1 MTQFL
6 IQHFV
11 PDYRNT
17 GDSAVR
23 TAYGRL
29 AGIVG
34 ILCNLLLFAGKF
46 TAGTLFGSVAV
57 AADAFNNLSDASSNI
72 VTLLGFWL
80 GSRPADE
87 EHPFGHA
94 RYEYLAGLALSVTIL
109 VIGAQLVK
117 ESVEKILA
125 PTPVVFSWLTVAV
138 LAVSILVK
146 LWLSLFY
153 HRMGEAI
160 TSDTLEAAAADSR
173 NDALSSG
180 AIILSLFIT
189 RFTGIDRVDGVM
201 GLLVAVF
208 VIVSGANMV
217 RDTLSPLLG
226 KAPDPELVRY
236 VEQKIMSYEGVL
248 GIHEL
253 MIHDYGPGQRFA
265 SVHVEIPAEQNVL
278 VAHDMI
284 DNIENDFKENDHLL
298 MTIHYDPIVTND
310 PLVNQLR
317 TVVTEAAHQM
327 DSSFKVHDLRIVP
340 GQTHTNVVFDCVV
353 PNRTPW
359 SKEEVRCRLSA
370 AVREIDPKFFC
381 VITVEHEYVSE
392 KEG

>member
-6 IQHFV
+6 IRRFI
-11 PDYRNT
+11 PDYQNT
-17 GDSAVR
+17 GKSAVR

-29 AGIVG
+29 AGFVG
-34 ILCNLLLFAGKF
+34 IFCNLLLFAGKF
-46 TAGTLFGSVAV
+46 TAGTLFGSMAV
-57 AADAFNNLSDASSNI
+57 TADAFNNLSDASSNI

-80 GSRPADE
+80 GSRPADD

-109 VIGAQLVK
+109 VIGAQLVR
-117 ESVEKILA
+117 EGVEKILA
-125 PTPVVFSWLTVAV
+125 PTPVAFSWLTVMV
-138 LAVSILVK
+138 LAASILVK
-146 LWLSLFY
+146 LWLALFY
-153 HRMGEAI
+153 HRLGEAI

-173 NDALSSG
+173 NDVLSSG
-180 AIILSLFIT
+180 AIIVSLVIT
-189 RFTGIDRVDGVM
+189 LFTGIDRIDGVM

-217 RDTLSPLLG
+217 KDTLSPLLG
-226 KAPDPELVRY
+226 KAPEPELVRY
-236 VEQKIMSYEGVL
+236 VEEKIMGYEGVL

-284 DNIENDFKENDHLL
+284 DNIEKDFKDNDNLL
-298 MTIHYDPIVTND
+298 MTIHYDPIVTSD

-317 TVVTEAAHQM
+317 EVVSEAAREM
-327 DSSFKVHDLRIVP
+327 DASFKVHDLRIVP

-353 PNRTPW
+353 PNRTTW
-359 SKEEVRCRLSA
+359 DKEEIKRRLNA
-370 AVREIDPKFFC
+370 AVKDIDKKFFC